1 MGSRYAVENP
11 TIGAVVVARMKSSRL
26 PGKSMIDIEGYPS
39 LGWLV
44 DRISKSTTLQHISIA
59 TTDDPADD
67 PIEDYAL
74 DHGLLCYRGS
84 MEDVLGRVHGAVQHA
99 GFDVVV
105 HLTGDC
111 PLLDPSI
118 IDRAV
123 VAFLERDLDYL
134 ITNPEQ
140 HPRGLDT
147 EVFWA
152 TALADVEASYDDP
165 WIREHVTEPLYTTP
179 DRYSA
184 GRLDAPDELHR
195 PDYRLCIDTPED
207 YALIDNI
214 AKHFAP
220 ERFFPAKAVMELL
233 DGRPDLVA
241 INSSIKQKKYN
252 AAVIGLGQIGSTY
265 DQDPKLGKRVS
276 THAGAYLR
284 YGKTRLAA
292 GVDQDPSAREVF
304 RSMRKVQDV
313 YTSFE
318 ELLDAQT
325 PDLVSIATHTSSH
338 AELCDRALDAGIKVI
353 FCEKPFV
360 DDLEAGQR
368 LLEKADAAGAIIA
381 VNHWMRWSPL
391 FRELRD
397 YIRDGRLGEVM
408 SVRLHYS
415 RGSMNSGSHAADLV
429 RFLFGE
435 VAGVRA
441 TERMEL
447 DTGDPNIGGILELES
462 GALVHLTIGD
472 YHHHFTFDLDI
483 IGSLGRV
490 HVHDEGVDFWRVAEG
505 ERANDIRS
513 LLKAPSPF
521 EEEPVTDF
529 TAPVEELV
537 NVLDFG
543 TGSISCT
550 GADGLA
556 AVRIIKTLQASWE
569 QGCARLT
576 FDQQHVVTE
585 SGENP

>member
-1 MGSRYAVENP
+1 MASQFAVENP
-11 TIGAVVVARMKSSRL
+11 SVGAVVVARMKSSRL
-26 PGKSMIDIEGYPS
+26 PGKSMIDIEGHPS

-44 DRISKSTTLQHISIA
+44 DRISRSESLQKICIA

-67 PIEDYAL
+67 PIEDFAL
-74 DHGLLCYRGS
+74 DRGLLCFRGS

-99 GFDVVV
+99 GFDLVV
-105 HLTGDC
+105 HVTGDC

-123 VAFLERDLDYL
+123 KAFREGNYDYL

-152 TALADVEASYDDP
+152 AALADVEATHDDP

-179 DRYSA
+179 DRYNA
-184 GRLDAPDELHR
+184 GRLDAPEELHR
-195 PDYRLCIDTPED
+195 PAYRLCIDTPED

-214 AKHFAP
+214 AKEFAP

-233 DGRPDLVA
+233 DSRPDLVA
-241 INSSIKQKKYN
+241 LNAAIKQKKYN
-252 AAVIGLGQIGSTY
+252 ATVIGLGQIGSTY
-265 DQDPKLGKRVS
+265 DQDPKLGVRVS

-284 YGKTRLAA
+284 HGKTRLAA
-292 GVDQDPSAREVF
+292 GVDSEEQARDAF
-304 RSMRKVQDV
+304 REIRKVHEV
-313 YTSFE
+313 YASVDD
-318 ELLDAQT
+318 LLEAQT
-325 PDLVSIATHTSSH
+325 PDLISIATHTASH
-338 AELCDRALDAGIKVI
+338 AELCDRALDAGTKVI

-360 DDLEAGQR
+360 EDLDEGRR
-368 LLEKADAAGAIIA
+368 LLDKAETLGAVIA

-397 YIRDGRLGEVM
+397 YIDNGRLGEVM

-415 RGSMNSGSHAADLV
+415 RGAMNSGSHAADLV

-435 VAGVRA
+435 VMAVRA
-441 TERMEL
+441 TERLEL
-447 DTGDPNIGGILELES
+447 DTGDPNIGGLLELES

-505 ERANDIRS
+505 ERAQGIRS
-513 LLKAPSPF
+513 LVKAPSPF
-521 EEEPVTDF
+521 EGEPVTDF
-529 TAPVEELV
+529 TAAVEELV
-537 NVLDFG
+537 DFLDHEIK
-543 TGSISCT
+543 SISCT
-550 GADGLA
+550 GEDGLA
-556 AVRIIKTLQASWE
+556 AVRIIKMLQTSWDAD
-569 QGCARLT
+569 CARLAL
-576 FDQQHVVTE
+576 DQQHVVTE
-585 SGENP
+585 

>member
-1 MGSRYAVENP
+1 MMGSRFAVNSP
-11 TIGAVVVARMKSSRL
+11 SIGAVVVARMKSSRL
-26 PGKSMIDIEGYPS
+26 PGKSMIDIEGHPS

-44 DRISKSTTLQHISIA
+44 DRIARSSSLETICIA

-67 PIEDYAL
+67 PIESFAL
-74 DHGLLCYRGS
+74 DRGLLCYRGS

-99 GFDVVV
+99 GLDVVV

-123 VAFLERDLDYL
+123 GAFLDRGLDYL

-152 TALADVEASYDDP
+152 GALAEVEATHDDP

-179 DRYSA
+179 DKFNA
-184 GRLDAPDELHR
+184 GRLDAIEELHR

-207 YALIDNI
+207 YALIDQI
-214 AKHFAP
+214 AQHFAP
-220 ERFFPAKAVMELL
+220 DRFFPAQAVMELL
-233 DGRPDLVA
+233 DSRPDLVA
-241 INSSIKQKKYN
+241 LNASIKQKKYN

-284 YGKTRLAA
+284 HGKTRLAA
-292 GVDQDPSAREVF
+292 GVDSDSVARDSF
-304 RSMRKVQDV
+304 REIRKVHDV
-313 YTSFE
+313 FGSFE
-318 ELLDAQT
+318 EMLASQT

-338 AELCDRALDAGIKVI
+338 AELCDRALDAGITVI

-360 DDLEAGQR
+360 DDLEKGQR
-368 LLEKADAAGAIIA
+368 LLEKAASLNAVIA

-397 YIRDGRLGEVM
+397 YIQGGQLGEVM

-415 RGSMNSGSHAADLV
+415 RGGMNSGSHAADLV

-435 VAGVRA
+435 VAAVRA
-441 TERMEL
+441 TERLDL
-447 DTGDPNIGGILELES
+447 DTGDPNLGGILELES

-483 IGSLGRV
+483 IGTLGRV

-505 ERANDIRS
+505 ERAKGIRS
-513 LLKAPSPF
+513 LVKAPSTF
-521 EEEPVTDF
+521 EGEPVTDF
-529 TAPVEELV
+529 TAAVEELV
-537 NVLDFG
+537 NFLDHG
-543 TGSISCT
+543 SNSISCT
-550 GADGLA
+550 GEDGLA
-556 AVRIIKTLQASWE
+556 AVGIIKALQESWE
-569 QGCARLT
+569 QGCARLALN
-576 FDQQHVVTE
+576 QQQVVTE
-585 SGENP
+585 